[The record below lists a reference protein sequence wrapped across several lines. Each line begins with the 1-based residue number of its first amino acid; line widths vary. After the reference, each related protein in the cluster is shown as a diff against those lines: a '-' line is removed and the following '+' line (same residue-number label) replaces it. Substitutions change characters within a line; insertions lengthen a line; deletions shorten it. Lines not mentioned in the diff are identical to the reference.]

1 MTSVLRK
8 RDSMEASV
16 ETPLSTKPSS
26 PRPVTLQSRRKA
38 HLTSLPP
45 SIRDTIYKYAL
56 DTELVN
62 TGLSNVSYT
71 HSLDNATGSLTFK
84 ASRPP
89 FPIETGLFYVSKLI
103 SAEALRFF
111 YSSNLFVRLSLFTSD
126 ARHAKTMLVDSG
138 LLFAATPAST
148 VEASTQHALDIK
160 LVEKGSQ
167 KKRATVMFPA
177 QYLPRLIN
185 FLRSA
190 GEVTKSWGSTR
201 ALHLAILNSYSFPT
215 SRLQGDLLEPFRV
228 LKGFSSVTIS
238 PTHTLPHYTSGLG
251 SSLTAKTFSVQHWI
265 DTVTELA
272 DLSDTARITT
282 YNGVA
287 DYSLSIEYAQ
297 SVIVA
302 LTYGFLTSAEAIH
315 GPAHAEETFR
325 AIQRLRWRTELGL
338 GIALSL
344 QHKALDTHK
353 DWLSDESSPMQKRKE
368 AAAALLLAERSI
380 DKALSLATD
389 SPSPAQNPWFRSL
402 PVELIPPN
410 KASWFSDPERAQ
422 TWYALG
428 VVHCSLGEYLFAA
441 GAFERALG
449 MWGPGEG
456 VEKVESA
463 FGKARAGIESDREG
477 MMRGVVKPGSG
488 LRRAA
493 RVATSSLDIDD

>member
-1 MTSVLRK
+1 MQPK
-8 RDSMEASV
+8 KKAS
-16 ETPLSTKPSS
+16 
-26 PRPVTLQSRRKA
+26 
-38 HLTSLPP
+38 LTSLPP
-45 SIRDTIYKYAL
+45 SVRNAIYKYAL

-71 HSLDNATGSLTFK
+71 HSLDSATGILKFK
-84 ASRPP
+84 PSRTP
-89 FPIETGLFYVSKLI
+89 FPIETGLFYVSKNI

-126 ARHAKTMLVDSG
+126 ARHAKTMLIDSG
-138 LLFAATPAST
+138 LLFAAPPAST
-148 VEASTQHALDIK
+148 VEASTQHALEVK
-160 LVEKGSQ
+160 LVEKDSD
-167 KKRATVMFPA
+167 KKRAVVMFPA

-201 ALHLAILNSYSFPT
+201 ALHLAIANSYSFPT

-228 LKGFSSVTIS
+228 LKGFSSVTIA
-238 PTHTLPHYTSGLG
+238 PTHTLPHYTSGLS
-251 SSLTAKTFSVQHWI
+251 SSLTAPTFSAQHWI
-265 DTVTELA
+265 ETITELA
-272 DLSDTARITT
+272 DLSDAARSTT
-282 YNGVA
+282 PNGAA
-287 DYSLSIEYAQ
+287 DYPLSIEYAH

-315 GPAHAEETFR
+315 GPAHAESTFK
-325 AIQRLRWRTELGL
+325 ALQRLRWRTELGL

-344 QHKALDTHK
+344 SHKALDTHK
-353 DWLSDESSPMQKRKE
+353 DWLVSPAIPAHHRQQ
-368 AAAALLLAERSI
+368 AAEDLLLAESSI

-410 KASWFSDPERAQ
+410 KASWFSEAERAQ

-456 VEKVESA
+456 VDMVAVA
-463 FGKARAGIESDREG
+463 FEKARAGIESDREAMFTG
-477 MMRGVVKPGSG
+477 RVRPGSG
-488 LRRAA
+488 LRRVA
-493 RVATSSLDIDD
+493 RVARMSLDEQSQ